1 LLTIGWNAF
10 TTSKKLVEGDVIV
23 FVRYNIG
30 SSNIS
35 LCSWVLDFKLYTCG
49 FRGETGEL
57 RVGIRR
63 AGHQQGNIPSS
74 IVSIESMRHGII
86 ASAKHAFDNQCM
98 FIVVYKPR

>member
-1 LLTIGWNAF
+1 MNSQHRKSWLKEMLLYSLGIILI
-10 TTSKKLVEGDVIV
+10 LVIYLLV
-23 FVRYNIG
+23 FEF
-30 SSNIS
+30 
-35 LCSWVLDFKLYTCG
+35 WTFKLFTCG

-63 AGHQQGNIPSS
+63 ARHQQGNIPSS

>member
-1 LLTIGWNAF
+1 MHSQHQKNWLQGMSSYSLGILLGFFIYGF
-10 TTSKKLVEGDVIV
+10 FG
-23 FVRYNIG
+23 
-30 SSNIS
+30 
-35 LCSWVLDFKLYTCG
+35 SWVLDFKLFTCG

-74 IVSIESMRHGII
+74 IISIESMRHGVI